1 MIFLLENY
9 DPSIVMRKV
18 SDNPQLRYKILD
30 QFSSK
35 LLRSLK
41 HRKSEKDVIVMKKLM
56 KHDQ

>member
-1 MIFLLENY
+1 
-9 DPSIVMRKV
+9 MRKV